1 MSTTTHRPTTHGATT
16 HGATAHGPTP
26 HGATVHGPG
35 VHRPAVPAP
44 PRSPLPASSSL
55 SALSPRERLILRRLE
70 ADRTLAQIAAE
81 LFVSRNTVKT
91 QVQSVYRKL
100 GVRRRADAVALAH
113 DLRLG

>member
-1 MSTTTHRPTTHGATT
+1 VSLTTQRPATHRAT
-16 HGATAHGPTP
+16 
-26 HGATVHGPG
+26 

-44 PRSPLPASSSL
+44 SLPPPSLPSSAPL

-100 GVRRRADAVALAH
+100 GVRRRADAVALAR